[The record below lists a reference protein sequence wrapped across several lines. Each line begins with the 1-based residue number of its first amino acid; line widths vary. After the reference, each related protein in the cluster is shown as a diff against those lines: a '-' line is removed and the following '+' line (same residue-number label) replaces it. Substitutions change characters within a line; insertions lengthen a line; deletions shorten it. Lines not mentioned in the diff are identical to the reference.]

1 MGPKPLH
8 HSAGPCWG
16 YEPHN
21 GPEVWGSL
29 EAAFI
34 ACASGI
40 EQSPIDLTAGQTA
53 ELAPVEFDYR
63 RTRFAIE
70 NTGRTIQA
78 NPDSGSGIVL
88 NGVRSG
94 LLQFHFHHPSEHTV
108 EGSQLA
114 LEMHLVHRSDSGS
127 LTVVGVMFKEGPA
140 NEALAPVWEH
150 LPPEPAPAHVVPG
163 ELDLA
168 SLLPAVRTTWRY
180 RGSLTTPPCTE
191 GVDWVVLTE
200 PLTMSQAQIAAFAA
214 IHPHN
219 FRPVQPLG
227 DRVLLRE

>member
-1 MGPKPLH
+1 MGPKRLLH
-8 HSAGPCWG
+8 TAGPCWG

-21 GPEVWGSL
+21 GPEVWGAL

-34 ACASGI
+34 ACASGE
-40 EQSPIDLTAGQTA
+40 EQSPIDLTSGQVA
-53 ELAPVEFDYR
+53 DLAPVEFDYG
-63 RTRFAIE
+63 RTRIAIE
-70 NTGRTIQA
+70 NNGHTVQV
-78 NPDSGSGIVL
+78 NPDPGSGIVL
-88 NGVRSG
+88 SGVRSS
-94 LLQFHFHHPSEHTV
+94 LLQFHFHHPSEHTF

-114 LEMHLVHRSDSGS
+114 LEMHLVHRSGSGS

-150 LPPEPAPAHVVPG
+150 LPPEPMPSRLVPG

-191 GVDWVVLTE
+191 GVDWIVLTQ
-200 PLTMSQAQIAAFAA
+200 PLTMSKAQISAFAA